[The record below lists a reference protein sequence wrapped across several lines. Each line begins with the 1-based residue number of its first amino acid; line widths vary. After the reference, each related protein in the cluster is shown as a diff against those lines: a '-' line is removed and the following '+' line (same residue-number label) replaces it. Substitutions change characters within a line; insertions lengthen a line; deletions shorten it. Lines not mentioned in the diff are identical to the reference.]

1 MNGPRPTS
9 PIVKL
14 TGVYDANGSVPGEI
28 AYWFGAR
35 LGLRHCSL
43 CEITH
48 GLVRP
53 SRDWLEQLDRLPL
66 EFSAVHLDEREPDVE
81 AASRGEEPC
90 VVATRED
97 GRTEVVIDREQLDS
111 CEGDPT
117 EFARL
122 LNALS

>member
-1 MNGPRPTS
+1 
-9 PIVKL
+9 VKL
-14 TGVYDANGSVPGEI
+14 TGVYNANGSPGGEI

-53 SRDWLEQLDRLPL
+53 RTDWLEELERLPV
-66 EFSAVHLDEREPDVE
+66 EFSAVHLDEREPEVE
-81 AASRGEEPC
+81 AASKGREPC

-97 GRTEVVIDREQLDS
+97 GTAEIVVDRAQLEA
-111 CEGDPT
+111 CHGDPA
-117 EFARL
+117 EFAKL
-122 LNALS
+122 LKSIG